1 MAATK
6 FQIFRF
12 LQKKRGNTENFR
24 SLRSI
29 SPEVYLVPAKHEP
42 FHTVGP
48 YQIETSPLI
57 CTANQWTGLNVTG
70 TSVMKKL
77 MVELFYENS

>member
-1 MAATK
+1 M
-6 FQIFRF
+6 
-12 LQKKRGNTENFR
+12 
-24 SLRSI
+24 
-29 SPEVYLVPAKHEP
+29 PAKHEP